1 MSTDTIAPV
10 RPERAP
16 SSRHRPPV
24 AVGPGWATVAA
35 LTALAAVLRLTTL
48 STQSFWLDEGY
59 TERLLHMTF
68 GQMVRAIPK
77 TESTPYLYY
86 AVAWVWARAFGFGEI
101 GVRSLSALAGIAI
114 VPVVYAA
121 ARRLGGPRAA
131 AIAGL
136 LAAVSPLLVWFSQ
149 EARSYSLAALLSA
162 LTVLC
167 LAGYAGDRRR
177 RWLAGWAASAALGLA
192 THYFLVFVV
201 LGELV
206 WLWRLAPRGRPLAAA
221 VGLVAVVGCALL
233 PLAITQQSAGH
244 ADYISHSS
252 LHTTLEQIPKQL
264 LLGYASP
271 GQMATAVL
279 AALLVLGGAL
289 APLALSAPV
298 RSRAVW
304 PLLTGLAAV
313 LMPVVLALGGVDFV
327 DARNLLPA
335 LPPLVIAAGIGFDG
349 WRDLAL
355 DSRRPG
361 WRAAGVWAAAALAVI
376 SLLVVVLVDTD
387 SRYQRDDWRGVA
399 HALGPPTATRV
410 LLVDPGSGE
419 IPLQAYMPG
428 LRALTRPVAVREL
441 DVVVVPSNVQ
451 GVGIG
456 TPPRVTGPQPAP
468 SGFTLSGVVYASTY
482 TVLRYTAPSPVPL
495 SASLAGAPWLGRA
508 GYGALLQDGR

>member
-1 MSTDTIAPV
+1 VSTETIAPV

-16 SSRHRPPV
+16 PGRRRPRV
-24 AVGPGWATVAA
+24 AVGPGWATVAG

-48 STQSFWLDEGY
+48 SAQSFWLDEGY

-121 ARRLGGPRAA
+121 ARRLGGPRAG

-149 EARSYSLAALLSA
+149 EARAYSLATLLSA

-167 LAGYAGDRRR
+167 LARYAGDRRR
-177 RWLAGWAASAALGLA
+177 RWLAAWAASAALGLA

-206 WLWRLAPRGRPLAAA
+206 WLWRVAPRDRRLAAA
-221 VGLVAVVGCALL
+221 VGLVVVVGGALL
-233 PLAITQQSAGH
+233 PLAITQQSSGH
-244 ADYISHSS
+244 ADYISHTS
-252 LHTTLEQIPKQL
+252 LHTTLVQIPKQL

-271 GQMATAVL
+271 GQNATAVL
-279 AALLVLGGAL
+279 AALLVLGAVL
-289 APLALSAPV
+289 TPLALSAPA
-298 RSRAVW
+298 RSRAAW

-313 LMPVVLALGGVDFV
+313 IVPVALALGGVDFL
-327 DARNLLPA
+327 DTRNLLPA
-335 LPPLVIAAGIGFDG
+335 LPPLLIAAGIGCDG

-355 DSRRPG
+355 ESRRPA
-361 WRAAGVWAAAALAVI
+361 WRAAGVWAAAALAVV
-376 SLLVVVLVDTD
+376 SLLVIVLVDTD

-399 HALGPPTATRV
+399 HALGRPTATRV
-410 LLVDPGSGE
+410 LLVDPPSGE
-419 IPLQAYMPG
+419 IPLQTYLHG
-428 LRALTRPVAVREL
+428 LSVLSRPVAVREL
-441 DVVVVPSNVQ
+441 DIVVIPANVQ
-451 GVGIG
+451 GGGIG
-456 TPPRVTGPQPAP
+456 TPPRLTGPQPAP
-468 SGFTLSGVVYASTY
+468 AGFTLSGMTYASTY
-482 TVLRYTAPSPVPL
+482 TVLRYTAPSPVPV
-495 SASLAGAPWLGRA
+495 SASLAGAPWLGQA
-508 GYGALLQDGR
+508 GYGALLQDGG